1 MKHTFPKTSRRLPF
15 VAGDFTTEGVF
26 LSQDK
31 DGKATFRNIHGG
43 TSTVGAGCREIGGV
57 FTLDVVN
64 ACSQAYHEARIAA
77 HGRRM
82 AHHVATGGSV
92 DWSRNQHQ
100 YQHHEHHEYHH
111 IPIPNSKWATCH
123 HRANQRAMGIRLILR
138 RQRSGS
144 KALTNRFHP
153 RRT

>member
-15 VAGDFTTEGVF
+15 VAGDFTTEGIFV
-26 LSQDK
+26 SQDD
-31 DGKATFRNIHGG
+31 DGKAIFENIHGG
-43 TSTVGAGCREIGGV
+43 TSTVGAGCREIGGA

-92 DWSRNQHQ
+92 D
-100 YQHHEHHEYHH
+100 
-111 IPIPNSKWATCH
+111 
-123 HRANQRAMGIRLILR
+123 
-138 RQRSGS
+138 
-144 KALTNRFHP
+144 
-153 RRT
+153 